1 MAEMKTQ
8 NFSELMRFDFYSS
21 EFDVDFLPMIIV
33 VVLRHFGRRA
43 QRRDLWTMIIDVVRE
58 IRWFFTIFFDVR
70 RAGRQIRRGELFDGR
85 RAVLENETF

>member
-1 MAEMKTQ
+1 
-8 NFSELMRFDFYSS
+8 
-21 EFDVDFLPMIIV
+21 
-33 VVLRHFGRRA
+33 
-43 QRRDLWTMIIDVVRE
+43 MIIDVVRE